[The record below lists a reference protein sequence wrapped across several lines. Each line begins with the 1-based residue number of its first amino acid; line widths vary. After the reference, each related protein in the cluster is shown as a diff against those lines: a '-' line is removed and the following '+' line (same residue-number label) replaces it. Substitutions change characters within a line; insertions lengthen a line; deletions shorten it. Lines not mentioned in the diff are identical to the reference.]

1 MWEVFEKLTGRESKM
16 GTFPGETAKIP
27 KNVVIMMEEG
37 GLF

>member
-1 MWEVFEKLTGRESKM
+1 MWEVFEKLTERESKM

-27 KNVVIMMEEG
+27 KNVVITMEEE